1 MNLSGVGLE
10 VEEAP
15 ALAEQLRKFPAL
27 KLLNVSNNPR
37 LGCIGAAAVL
47 SALSGMLH
55 TAAFSLCALMF
66 NVTPMRRDAA
76 VSALCEMQFGVLFL
90 LNLRFSS
97 DRGA

>member
-1 MNLSGVGLE
+1 MSGVGLE

-27 KLLNVSNNPR
+27 KQLDVSRNPR

-55 TAAFSLCALMF
+55 TGALSLCALMF
-66 NVTPMRRDAA
+66 NVTSMCRDAA
-76 VSALCEMQFGVLFL
+76 VFEPCKMQFGVFVPAEIAFLF
-90 LNLRFSS
+90 FY
-97 DRGA
+97 RGA